1 MGFPVKL
8 SVEMRSNRRETLDTT
23 GLVHTDSGKEY
34 SCAENMR
41 RRDTVRNYVLFSD
54 NRRLVMKNGKL
65 KLNRKVCARTEE
77 LYWFVDCFCDMT
89 ASLYYGSLHTY
100 GFLGSFSLFLPLYS
114 VRNSLARILIAIK

>member
-77 LYWFVDCFCDMT
+77 LCWFVDCFLRYDCQFV
-89 ASLYYGSLHTY
+89 LWFVTY
-100 GFLGSFSLFLPLYS
+100 LWFFRLILFILTLIFCSKFSC
-114 VRNSLARILIAIK
+114 